1 MCLISDSQL
10 VNPKCRI
17 MCIIDFVALLLQQF
31 YLYTLFSSL
40 GINEADLHNPTMHL
54 NFLNPFILDVQLFS
68 FSLNS
73 ICTRP
78 FIFLYYFFFSKSI
91 KILYRHPFIKNQ
103 KYSFE
108 LLFSNCGQSLYT
120 CRSILH
126 KMTCNCISYD
136 YNKCEI
142 NLLLKLS
149 NTYPKLIHSV

>member
-1 MCLISDSQL
+1 MCLISDTRNAGLCALLILQ
-10 VNPKCRI
+10 R
-17 MCIIDFVALLLQQF
+17 LLLQQF
-31 YLYTLFSSL
+31 YLYTLLSSL

-73 ICTRP
+73 IHAS
-78 FIFLYYFFFSKSI
+78 IYISFLFFFRNQLRYHIDADSPRIKSI
-91 KILYRHPFIKNQ
+91 
-103 KYSFE
+103 YSNYYS
-108 LLFSNCGQSLYT
+108 LFVQSSYT
-120 CRSILH
+120 CILH
-126 KMTCNCISYD
+126 KMTCNYISYD

>member
-1 MCLISDSQL
+1 MCLISDTRNAGLCALLILQ
-10 VNPKCRI
+10 R
-17 MCIIDFVALLLQQF
+17 LLLQQF
-31 YLYTLFSSL
+31 YLYTLLSSL

-54 NFLNPFILDVQLFS
+54 NFLNPFILDAQLFS

-73 ICTRP
+73 IHAS
-78 FIFLYYFFFSKSI
+78 IYISFLFFFSKSI
-91 KILYRHPFIKNQ
+91 KISYRHQFIKNQ
-103 KYSFE
+103 KHLFE
-108 LLFSNCGQSLYT
+108 LLFFNCGQSSYT
-120 CRSILH
+120 CILH